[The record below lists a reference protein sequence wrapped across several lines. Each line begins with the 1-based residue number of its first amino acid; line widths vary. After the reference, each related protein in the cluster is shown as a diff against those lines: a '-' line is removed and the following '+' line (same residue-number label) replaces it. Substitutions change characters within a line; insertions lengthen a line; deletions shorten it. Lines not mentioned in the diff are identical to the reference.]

1 MAIRCHLYLK
11 WSVIIVLFFSKM
23 LNKITAE
30 SVLFISILRVGI
42 IEGGF
47 KYIYFILIEI
57 FIV

>member
-1 MAIRCHLYLK
+1 
-11 WSVIIVLFFSKM
+11 M